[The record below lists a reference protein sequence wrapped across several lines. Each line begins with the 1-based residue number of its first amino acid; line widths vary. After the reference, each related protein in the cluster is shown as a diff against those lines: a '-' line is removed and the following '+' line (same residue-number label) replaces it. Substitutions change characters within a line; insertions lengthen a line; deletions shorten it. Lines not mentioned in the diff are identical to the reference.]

1 MLDDVNGLYVVL
13 LFICLLLSAFFSS
26 SETAFISLQRIRMK
40 HLEKVKVAG
49 ADRVAKIMERP
60 ERFLTTVLL
69 GNTVTNTLVAVLG
82 TAIAISLWEEGTA
95 VEGTAVLI
103 TTIAVT
109 LMLLIFAEITP
120 KTIATRHSE
129 RVALLYARPIR
140 LILVLLSPLVLVLG
154 WIGSGLAKLIGGAPE
169 PQTLV
174 TEDEIRTMISLGKEE
189 GVVEEAEA
197 RMLHEVFEF
206 GHHAV
211 SEAMT
216 PRTDIISIEQGT
228 TLGEF
233 LQTYSQTPHSRF
245 PIFQGST
252 DNVVGILSIKDVL
265 IAQAQGAIDRDSSLE
280 GLVRPIAFVPD
291 SKRIGEL
298 FAEMQSRGDQMT
310 MVVDEFGGIDGVVTM
325 EQLLEEIVGQIRD
338 ELAPGRMPEF
348 ETIDEHTFD
357 IDGNMRAEE
366 ASEELGL
373 ELPPGEYETVAGFVL
388 SLLGHI
394 PKEGE
399 QVRHENFK
407 LVVTRM
413 RGMRIEKLRV
423 IKERE
428 EDPEGQ
434 ANA

>member
-1 MLDDVNGLYVVL
+1 MIDDVNSLYVVL
-13 LFICLLLSAFFSS
+13 LFFCLLLSAFFSS

-49 ADRVAKIMERP
+49 ADRVARIMERP
-60 ERFLTTVLL
+60 EKFLTTILL
-69 GNTVTNTLVAVLG
+69 GNTVTNTLLAVLG
-82 TAIAISLWEEGTA
+82 TAIAVSLWG
-95 VEGTAVLI
+95 EGTAVLI
-103 TTIAVT
+103 TTISVA

-129 RVALLYARPIR
+129 RVALLYARPVR
-140 LILVLLSPLVLVLG
+140 LILALLSPLVLVLG
-154 WIGSGLAKLIGGAPE
+154 WIGSGLAKLIGGTPE

-174 TEDEIRTMISLGKEE
+174 SEDEIRTMISLGKEE

-211 SEAMT
+211 REAMT

-228 TLGEF
+228 PLGEF

-245 PIFQGST
+245 PVFQGST

-265 IAQAQGAIDRDSSLE
+265 VAQAQGAIDRDSSLE

-310 MVVDEFGGIDGVVTM
+310 MVVDEFGGVDGVVTM

-366 ASEELGL
+366 ANEELGL
-373 ELPPGEYETVAGFVL
+373 ELPPGEYETMAGFVL

-407 LVVTRM
+407 LVITRM

-423 IKERE
+423 IKELD
-428 EDPEGQ
+428 EDPQHQG
-434 ANA
+434 NA

>member
-49 ADRVAKIMERP
+49 ADRVARIMERP

-82 TAIAISLWEEGTA
+82 TAIAISLWGEGA
-95 VEGTAVLI
+95 AVLI
-103 TTIAVT
+103 TTISVALT
-109 LMLLIFAEITP
+109 LLIFAEITP

-129 RVALLYARPIR
+129 RVALLYARPVR

-216 PRTDIISIEQGT
+216 PRTDIISIEQGA

-265 IAQAQGAIDRDSSLE
+265 VAQAQGAIDRDSSLE

-357 IDGNMRAEE
+357 IDGNLRAEE

>member
-49 ADRVAKIMERP
+49 ADRVARIMERP
-60 ERFLTTVLL
+60 ERFLTTILL

-82 TAIAISLWEEGTA
+82 TAIAVSLWG
-95 VEGTAVLI
+95 EGTAVLI
-103 TTIAVT
+103 TTTAVA
-109 LMLLIFAEITP
+109 LALLIFAEITP

-129 RVALLYARPIR
+129 RVALLYARPVR
-140 LILVLLSPLVLVLG
+140 LILVLLAPLVLVLG
-154 WIGSGLAKLIGGAPE
+154 WIGSGLAKLIGGTPE

-211 SEAMT
+211 REAMT

-245 PIFQGST
+245 PVYQGST
-252 DNVVGILSIKDVL
+252 DNVVGVLSIKDVL
-265 IAQAQGAIDRDSSLE
+265 VAQAQSAIDRDSSLE
-280 GLVRPIAFVPD
+280 GLARPIAFVPD

-310 MVVDEFGGIDGVVTM
+310 MVVDEFGGVDGVVTM

-366 ASEELGL
+366 AGEELGL

-423 IKERE
+423 IKERA
-428 EDPEGQ
+428 EDPEH
-434 ANA
+434 

>member
-13 LFICLLLSAFFSS
+13 LFVCLLLSAFFSS

-49 ADRVAKIMERP
+49 ADRVARIMERP
-60 ERFLTTVLL
+60 ERFLTTILL

-82 TAIAISLWEEGTA
+82 TAIAVSLWG
-95 VEGTAVLI
+95 EGTAVLI
-103 TTIAVT
+103 TTTSVA
-109 LMLLIFAEITP
+109 LALLIFAEITP

-129 RVALLYARPIR
+129 RVALLYARPVR
-140 LILVLLSPLVLVLG
+140 LILALLSPLVLVLG
-154 WIGSGLAKLIGGAPE
+154 WIGSGLAKLIGGTPE

-211 SEAMT
+211 REAMT

-228 TLGEF
+228 TLGQF

-245 PIFQGST
+245 PVYQGTT
-252 DNVVGILSIKDVL
+252 DNVVGVLSIKDVL
-265 IAQAQGAIDRDSSLE
+265 VAQAQSAIDRDDSLE
-280 GLVRPIAFVPD
+280 GLIRPLAFVPD

-310 MVVDEFGGIDGVVTM
+310 MVVDEFGGVDGVVTM

-423 IKERE
+423 TKERD
-428 EDPEGQ
+428 EDLEHQ

>member
-49 ADRVAKIMERP
+49 ADRVARIMERP

-82 TAIAISLWEEGTA
+82 TAIAISLWGEGSA

-109 LMLLIFAEITP
+109 LTLLIFAEITP
-120 KTIATRHSE
+120 KTVATRHSE
-129 RVALLYARPIR
+129 RVALLYARPVR

-211 SEAMT
+211 CEAMT
-216 PRTDIISIEQGT
+216 PRTDIISIEQGA

-252 DNVVGILSIKDVL
+252 DNVVGVLSIKDVL
-265 IAQAQGAIDRDSSLE
+265 IAQAQGALDRDSSLE
-280 GLVRPIAFVPD
+280 GLVRPVAFVPD
-291 SKRIGEL
+291 SKLIGEL

-310 MVVDEFGGIDGVVTM
+310 MVVDEFGGVDGVVTM

-338 ELAPGRMPEF
+338 ELTPGRMPEF